1 VSAVPDR
8 PGGPA
13 AAARPGWLE
22 AVARAGYIAKGA
34 VYVAVGVSAML
45 VALGLAD
52 RANGSPGALSTI
64 VQLPM
69 GRALLTALT
78 AGLLAYATL
87 SFVAAVRA
95 PEGGPGAKGVLLRVA
110 DGLTGALYLGLAL
123 VALRLLAEPEY
134 RGGQAVEVYAAWVM
148 SRPLG
153 NFVVAAIGVGVVASS
168 AYLLVKAYAAPLGEP
183 FSTGELEP
191 EHVAW
196 VVRLGRAGT
205 AARGAIFGLCGA
217 PLVEAGVRDDPTQVR
232 SVGDA
237 LTALGNRPY
246 GPWLLGSAA
255 AGFVAYG
262 MYQFAKA
269 RYRRIVVTRVPPG
282 SGPRRPARDA

>member
-1 VSAVPDR
+1 
-8 PGGPA
+8 
-13 AAARPGWLE
+13 
-22 AVARAGYIAKGA
+22 
-34 VYVAVGVSAML
+34 
-45 VALGLAD
+45 
-52 RANGSPGALSTI
+52 
-64 VQLPM
+64 M
-69 GRALLTALT
+69 GRVLLAALT
-78 AGLLAYATL
+78 AGLLGYATL

-95 PEGGPGAKGVLLRVA
+95 PEGGPGMKGVLLRVA
-110 DGLTGALYLGLAL
+110 DGLTGALYVGLAL
-123 VALRLLAEPEY
+123 VALRLLAEPGY
-134 RGGQAVEVYAAWVM
+134 RAGRAVEVYAAWVM
-148 SRPLG
+148 SRPFGNVIAVLLG
-153 NFVVAAIGVGVVASS
+153 LGVIASG
-168 AYLLVKAYAAPLGEP
+168 AYLLVKSYAAPLGEP

-217 PLVEAGVRDDPTQVR
+217 LLVEAGVRDDPTQVR
-232 SVGDA
+232 GVGDA

-269 RYRRIVVTRVPPG
+269 RYRRIVI
-282 SGPRRPARDA
+282 RRPRPTSDRARRAPRV